1 MRSITTATL
10 IAVLMSYASGIAQTP
25 ADTEAVR
32 LAATDYVEA
41 IYNAQ
46 PERIRRSVHPS
57 LVKKGYFKQT
67 PTSPYTE
74 SPMSFDQLIKV
85 AETWNKD
92 GKRDTSIKEVKVIEV
107 LDQIAAAK
115 IVAAWGVDYLLLAKT
130 DGQWKIHQIL
140 WQGPPVKSTR

>member
-1 MRSITTATL
+1 MRLLITATL
-10 IAVLMSYASGIAQTP
+10 MTLLTSYSTGVAQTP

-46 PERIRRSVHPS
+46 PERIRRGVHPS

-92 GKRDTSIKEVKVIEV
+92 GKRDTSIKEVKVLEV

-115 IVAAWGVDYLLLAKT
+115 IVAAWGVDYMLLAKT

-140 WQGPPVKSTR
+140 WQSPPPKTTR